1 MTFLMWARL
10 GFVKAGGDSVVL
22 VAEVVGGG
30 GILPPRTGTGPL
42 VGGWCRPGV
51 MGFGRGDGPLGRR
64 LVIGEGDG
72 RERPVEDVRVVSF
85 VEWNKSIF
93 RPSM

>member
-30 GILPPRTGTGPL
+30 GILPPRTGTGTGPL
-42 VGGWCRPGV
+42 VGGWCRPGM
-51 MGFGRGDGPLGRR
+51 MGCGRGDGR
-64 LVIGEGDG
+64 LAIGEGEG
-72 RERPVEDVRVVSF
+72 REGPVDDDGMVSF
-85 VEWNKSIF
+85 VEWNKPMF